1 MDPVSLS
8 SFGIA
13 GLLFI
18 ALQVFV
24 TAHILCH
31 KDDVKSSIGWIG
43 LVWLT
48 PIVGSIFYI
57 VFGINRIRRR
67 ALALRNKGPD
77 IFTVTGKTEQEI
89 EKEIP
94 RPFLQLLRLGYKVH
108 PQRFALGNHAKPFV
122 NGDAAYPEMCKLIAG
137 AKKEVLMQSYIFNND
152 RAGQLFLDAFK
163 QAVKNGAKV
172 KVLVDGVGLNYSKP
186 TIAAA
191 LKKLKGVEFSV
202 FLPSKQP
209 INLPFVNLRN
219 HRKILI
225 VDGRTA
231 FFGGMNVADGN
242 LVKTNPKEPIIDI
255 TFKVEGP
262 VVDQMSRVF
271 EEDWIFSGKKSFV
284 PASFHA
290 SGPLPGTMPARII
303 PDGPDAD
310 YDKVELMALGALSC
324 AQKSVHIVT
333 PYFLP
338 ENNIL
343 TSLEIAAMRGVEVE
357 IILPSKSNIVGMDGA
372 MRANFKRLL
381 AKGVKIFR
389 TQPPFDHS
397 KIMVVDGAW
406 LFVGSANWDVR
417 SFKLNFECNM
427 ECMDKQLAEEVL
439 KIIAHKKAHAHSEK
453 WDQHIRPPLLRKLAD
468 NALRLLTPY
477 Y

>member
-1 MDPVSLS
+1 M
-8 SFGIA
+8 
-13 GLLFI
+13 FI

-453 WDQHIRPPLLRKLAD
+453 WDQHIRPPLLRKLTD

>member
-1 MDPVSLS
+1 M
-8 SFGIA
+8 
-13 GLLFI
+13 FI

-108 PQRFALGNHAKPFV
+108 PQRFALGNHANPFV

-191 LKKLKGVEFSV
+191 LKKLQGVEFSV

-225 VDGRTA
+225 VDGRAA

-310 YDKVELMALGALSC
+310 YDKVELMVLGALSC

-357 IILPSKSNIVGMDGA
+357 IIIPSKSNIVGMDGA

>member
-1 MDPVSLS
+1 M
-8 SFGIA
+8 
-13 GLLFI
+13 FI

-439 KIIAHKKAHAHSEK
+439 KIIAHKKSHAHSEK